1 MVSTSSF
8 FYPRSLRCWIL
19 LVITVAKVLADAP
32 IVKLI
37 PLTSRDGKIIQVTVI
52 SVTDVAVK
60 VKKQDGKEF
69 EIPWDRLTPESAA
82 LAKESLPKLK
92 PPAIPEKPRKP
103 EDIPEKVIVKQG
115 ESIAVSFTVTDGK
128 LHAPVIL
135 KGHPGKTPCFTVKFE
150 KTDKGCSAVVQQ
162 SILPAVKLRCL
173 ARAKGRKDYFETSII
188 PPQMGK
194 PNYELWGHDLE
205 ELVFF
210 GLGGNRALRAVR
222 RMDARR
228 TSCYFSAR

>member
-8 FYPRSLRCWIL
+8 FHPRSLMCWIL
-19 LVITVAKVLADAP
+19 LVITFAKVLADAP

-37 PLTSRDGKIIQVTVI
+37 PLKSRDGKTIQVTVI
-52 SVTDVAVK
+52 TVTDVAVK

-82 LAKESLPKLK
+82 LAKESLPKPK

-135 KGHPGKTPCFTVKFE
+135 KGDPGKTPCFTVKFE

-173 ARAKGRKDYFETSII
+173 ARAKGRKDYYPTTILPLQLGLPCYESW
-188 PPQMGK
+188 
-194 PNYELWGHDLE
+194 PNDIE

-210 GLGGNRALRAVR
+210 GCEETKA
-222 RMDARR
+222 
-228 TSCYFSAR
+228 FEK